1 MMRKTIARRLVEAKQ
16 TIPHFYLTIDCVI
29 DDIVKV
35 RKQLAEDGVKVSVN
49 DFVIKASALALRK
62 VPQANA
68 SWTDEAVRLYE
79 NVDVSVAVATDD
91 SLIGT
96 ATEEWTA
103 TPMPLDA
110 RLRDEAAL
118 AEIEL
123 TSRVMIAAS
132 DYERHLT
139 QREVDEI
146 LGVVAR

>member
-1 MMRKTIARRLVEAKQ
+1 M
-16 TIPHFYLTIDCVI
+16 
-29 DDIVKV
+29 
-35 RKQLAEDGVKVSVN
+35 
-49 DFVIKASALALRK
+49 
-62 VPQANA
+62 
-68 SWTDEAVRLYE
+68 
-79 NVDVSVAVATDD
+79 
-91 SLIGT
+91 
-96 ATEEWTA
+96 A

-123 TSRVMIAAS
+123 TSRLMIAAS